1 MRRLPFI
8 DQEPGESQPQYLE
21 DLATAYWYSEVLFTA
36 VELEVFSLLCPGG
49 MTADEIADALNC
61 PIPGIERFLEALCAI
76 GLLNRN
82 GEIFYNS
89 VLSGRYLV
97 RGGPDYQGA
106 AVLWR
111 KCLASSWRGLA
122 EALRAGAR
130 VDCPPSR
137 EEPERLKARRGRYV
151 RAMDNVAR
159 SKVREIIPLFRQ
171 LELEGGIL
179 EAGAG
184 SGAVTAGF
192 LECFP
197 GLKAVL
203 LDLAGVLEYTTEMLA
218 ERGLAHRVELRPA
231 DILQRWPV
239 ERGRFTL
246 VILSNIVHAYA
257 EEEAAHLLACA
268 KDALRPDGLLLI
280 HDFFLEHR
288 REKAAL
294 FDLNMFINT
303 YNGKVFRGKWIE
315 EKLSS
320 LGLHTTGLVPL
331 ASDTAVIIAAGEQ
344 KRLAGLCLDKRGGLV
359 VKIQELG
366 FKGVRPVSAGDVQVA
381 EWTGL
386 RCRFGCGQYG
396 TLRCPPHSPFPAKTR
411 EVLLDYSLALLLEG
425 EPPTKNFQERVLQA
439 EREAFLAGYYK
450 AFAYWSG
457 PCAVCESCAED
468 GLCRNPRQ
476 SRPSM
481 EGAGID
487 VFETVRRAGL
497 SLDTV
502 KNRGGYVRYF
512 ALLLLE

>member
-1 MRRLPFI
+1 MLPFI
-8 DQEPGESQPQYLE
+8 DHEAGESQPQYLE

-36 VELEVFSLLCPGG
+36 VELDVFSLLCPGG
-49 MTADEIADALNC
+49 MTAEELASVLAC
-61 PIPGIERFLEALCAI
+61 PVAGVERFLETLCSI
-76 GLLNRN
+76 GLLGRD
-82 GEIFYNS
+82 GTLYYNTL
-89 VLSGRYLV
+89 LSGRYLV
-97 RGGPDYQGA
+97 KGERLYQGEA
-106 AVLWR
+106 ILWR
-111 KCLASSWRGLA
+111 KTLISFWRGLA
-122 EALRAGAR
+122 EALRVGGR
-130 VDCPPSR
+130 VDCPPKQ
-137 EEPERLKARRGRYV
+137 EALEALNARRKKYV
-151 RAMDNVAR
+151 RAMDNAAVL
-159 SKVREIIPLFRQ
+159 KVREIIPLFRQ
-171 LELEGGIL
+171 LELEGCIL

-184 SGAVTAGF
+184 SGAVAAGF
-192 LECFP
+192 LESFP

-203 LDLAGVLEYTTEMLA
+203 LDLAGVLEYTAEMLA

-246 VILSNIVHAYA
+246 VILSNIIHAYA

-280 HDFFLEHR
+280 HDFFIEHR

-320 LGLHTTGLVPL
+320 LGLHATGLVPL

-344 KRLAGLCLDKRGGLV
+344 KRLAGLCLDKRGRLV

-366 FKGVRPVSAGDVQVA
+366 FKEVRPVSAGDVQVA

-396 TLRCPPHSPFPAKTR
+396 KLRCPPHSPFPAKTR
-411 EVLLDYSLALLLEG
+411 EVLLDYSMALLLEG
-425 EPPTKNFQERVLQA
+425 EPPTKNFQEQVLQA

-468 GLCRNPRQ
+468 GQCRNPRQ

-487 VFETVRRAGL
+487 VFETARSAGL